1 MPEATTDA
9 FLTGQGI
16 PVDPGRVEDELVKL
30 WGPAA
35 ERAGGPDVE
44 HPNVTRVVLAN
55 LIVEADACNAGR
67 IGGALDEV
75 VARFPSRAIVLG
87 RTEDGGR
94 AVSAEVAALCHL
106 PAPGMPQVC
115 SERIV
120 LKAGPG
126 ACGLLPGAVRP
137 LLEADLPVVLW
148 WTGDPRPVEIL
159 FRDFAREATRVVLDL
174 PDPGADV
181 DALRLGLDPA
191 INPHARDSAWFA
203 IAGWR
208 ELIAQFFD
216 GPDGPSSLARVRS
229 VTIEATTPSPGAT
242 PRLPV
247 WLAAWLAGQLG
258 WEGVRRSSGPGRID
272 ATFKAGD
279 REVAVAI
286 RAEADPSCPGAA
298 LRSVTIA
305 FADGDGPAS
314 LRLARPAGRPDDVRV
329 EICSNRACALPRV
342 VDVPEL
348 DAPRRIAAAMESSR
362 HDPPFRRALPHA
374 LRLLGAG
381 AASV

>member
-1 MPEATTDA
+1 MPDSPTDA

-16 PVDPGRVEDELVKL
+16 PVEPGRVEDELSKL

-35 ERAGGPDVE
+35 ERAGEPE
-44 HPNVTRVVLAN
+44 LENPSVTRVVLAN
-55 LIVEADACNAGR
+55 LVVEADEAGAGR
-67 IGGALDEV
+67 IAGALDEV

-87 RTEDGGR
+87 RTATGGR
-94 AVSAEVAALCHL
+94 EVSAEVAALCHL
-106 PAPGMPQVC
+106 PAPGLPQVC

-148 WTGDPRPVEIL
+148 WTGDPRPVESL
-159 FRDFAREATRVVLDL
+159 FRSFAGEATRVVLDL

-181 DALRLGLDPA
+181 EALRLGLDPSIHA
-191 INPHARDSAWFA
+191 HARDSAWFA
-203 IAGWR
+203 VAGWR
-208 ELIAQFFD
+208 EMIAQFFD
-216 GPDGPSSLARVRS
+216 GPDGPESLAPRPLRDHRG
-229 VTIEATTPSPGAT
+229 TRHPRLDGF

-258 WEGVRRSSGPGRID
+258 WEGLRRSAPDPGRIE
-272 ATFKAGD
+272 ATFRSGD
-279 REVAVAI
+279 REIAVTI
-286 RAEADPSCPGAA
+286 RAEADPSARGVS
-298 LRSVTIA
+298 LRSLTLEL
-305 FADGDGPAS
+305 ADGGGPSS
-314 LRLARPAGRPDDVRV
+314 LRLARPEGCTDDLRV
-329 EICSNRACALPRV
+329 EICSDRVCALPRV
-342 VDVPEL
+342 VHVPCL

-374 LRLLGAG
+374 LWLL
-381 AASV
+381 S

>member
-1 MPEATTDA
+1 MTDSPTDA
-9 FLTGQGI
+9 FLSGQGI
-16 PVDPGRVEDELVKL
+16 PVDPGRIEDELVKL

-44 HPNVTRVVLAN
+44 NPNVTRVVLAN
-55 LIVEADACNAGR
+55 LIVEADACSAGR

-106 PAPGMPQVC
+106 PAPGLPQVC

-137 LLEADLPVVLW
+137 LLEANLPVVLW
-148 WTGDPRPVEIL
+148 WTCDPRPVESL
-159 FRDFAREATRVVLDL
+159 FRDLAREATRVVLDL
-174 PDPGADV
+174 VDPGADV
-181 DALRLGLDPA
+181 EALRLGLDPA
-191 INPHARDSAWFA
+191 INAYARDSAWFA

-216 GPDGPSSLARVRS
+216 GPDGPASLARVRS
-229 VTIEATTPSPGAT
+229 VTIEATTAEPGT
-242 PRLPV
+242 VPRLPV

-258 WEGVRRSSGPGRID
+258 WQVVRVDRPGPGRIE
-272 ATFKAGD
+272 ATFRAGD
-279 REVAVAI
+279 REVAVSI
-286 RAEADPSCPGAA
+286 RAEVDPAGVS
-298 LRSVTIA
+298 LRSATIELA
-305 FADGDGPAS
+305 EGDGPSS
-314 LRLARPAGRPDDVRV
+314 LRLARPEGWPDDVRV
-329 EICSNRACALPRV
+329 EICSDRACALPRV
-342 VDVPEL
+342 VHAPAL
-348 DAPRRIAAAMESSR
+348 DTPRRIAAALESSR

-381 AASV
+381 GAS